1 MHSSFPRTGGGCI
14 FSLHSPPPATSKTE
28 ARTTHSESV
37 SFIVCGH
44 WIILTGISH
53 QTQNPARGLQTV
65 YYSVLYLVGMV
76 EDSCQFFYWHI
87 QVEICKEG
95 GEDQEIYCCCS
106 EQNCWEPLQS
116 CVFSVTIHSI
126 TFNRNFILCTKKE
139 TGNTFLWGFYSN
151 MCTVNRAL
159 YSSCS
164 SYNLLHWASDNTRI
178 LTTFY
183 KLLNQHYIT
192 FSLSETWNWDQK
204 IISWSSQYLM
214 Y

>member
-1 MHSSFPRTGGGCI
+1 MTILSGYIISHPPRAG
-14 FSLHSPPPATSKTE
+14 FSPC
-28 ARTTHSESV
+28 V

-44 WIILTGISH
+44 WIILAGREPS
-53 QTQNPARGLQTV
+53 NPEPV
-65 YYSVLYLVGMV
+65 YYTVPYLVRMV
-76 EDSCQFFYWHI
+76 EDSCQFLYWHI

-95 GEDQEIYCCCS
+95 CEDQEIYCSCIQ
-106 EQNCWEPLQS
+106 QNCWEPLQS
-116 CVFSVTIHSI
+116 SVFWVTIHSI

-151 MCTVNRAL
+151 MCTVNRAR

-183 KLLNQHYIT
+183 KL
-192 FSLSETWNWDQK
+192 
-204 IISWSSQYLM
+204 
-214 Y
+214 